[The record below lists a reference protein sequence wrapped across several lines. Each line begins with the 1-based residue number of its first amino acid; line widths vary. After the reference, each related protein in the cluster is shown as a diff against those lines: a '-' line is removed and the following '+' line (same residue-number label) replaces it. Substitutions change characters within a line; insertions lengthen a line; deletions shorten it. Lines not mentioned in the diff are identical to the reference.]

1 VEGKKERRME
11 KGKKKGKVR
20 KEGRKEEV
28 RKEKEHMTEG
38 SRRSWNCSH
47 R

>member
-11 KGKKKGKVR
+11 KGKVR